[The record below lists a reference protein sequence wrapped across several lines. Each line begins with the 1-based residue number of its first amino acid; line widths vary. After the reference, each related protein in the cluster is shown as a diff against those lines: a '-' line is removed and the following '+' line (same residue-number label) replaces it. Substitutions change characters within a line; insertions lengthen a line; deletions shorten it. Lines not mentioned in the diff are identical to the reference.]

1 MSKAVVRGW
10 DRVVIVSSS
19 FSAVVASKIPRKQ
32 TNLGTGW
39 AQNPAA
45 QTTAR
50 NVTEGEGRMSFED
63 SVSEEF
69 HSDEG
74 IVEAETVTGEMV
86 LEHLHVE
93 SVNAKDDPT
102 D

>member
-19 FSAVVASKIPRKQ
+19 FSAAVTSKIPRKQ
-32 TNLGTGW
+32 ATGTGW
-39 AQNPAA
+39 QNPAA
-45 QTTAR
+45 AETTVRA
-50 NVTEGEGRMSFED
+50 VGEERMSLED
-63 SVSEEF
+63 SIEEEF
-69 HSDEG
+69 HSDEE

-93 SVNAKDDPT
+93 SLNGGKDGT